1 MAELKPKM
9 NRTGN
14 NGRNRYFHYQKEI
27 LNTISEPASYIDRR
41 YKYVFVNSAFNKFFK
56 KETWELI
63 GNTVEFVWTP
73 VNFEKLKPHLESC
86 LKGKTVS
93 IQFEGI
99 IPGGDFKILEMH
111 FYPHK
116 NVAGRIDG
124 IISTSKDV
132 TAHKKAE
139 QALKESEARLKE
151 LNATKDKL
159 FSIIGHDLQSP
170 LSNIIG
176 FSELIDKGYD
186 LYSDEDIRRYNRIV
200 YDISQSVSSLLEN
213 LLTWA
218 RSQRNQIK
226 VIPREVP
233 VHMIAEK
240 CYSLL
245 IHNFLQKEITFIN
258 DIPPETVV
266 FADEEMMTIVIRNL
280 ISNAVK
286 FTHRKGTIS
295 IESTAGRDTVITCIK
310 DSGTGI
316 APDTLKHL
324 FQTEGSHPTAGT
336 EGETGTGLGLIICR
350 DFIEKNGGEIWVE
363 SKTGQGSAFSFSLPS
378 RRIGGK
384 MNFSGVLV
392 KDEHLNG

>member
-1 MAELKPKM
+1 MK
-9 NRTGN
+9 RTGN
-14 NGRNRYFHYQKEI
+14 SGKNRYFHYQKEI
-27 LNTISEPASYIDRR
+27 LNTISEPASYINRK

-56 KETWELI
+56 KETWEII
-63 GNTVEFVWTP
+63 GNTVEFLWNP
-73 VNFEKLKPHLESC
+73 LNFTKLQPHLENC
-86 LKGKTVS
+86 LKGITVS

-99 IPGGDFKILEMH
+99 IPGGEFKILEMH

-116 NVAGRIDG
+116 NFAGRIDG
-124 IISTSKDV
+124 IISTSKDI

-176 FSELIDKGYD
+176 FSELIEKGYD
-186 LYSDEDIRRYNRIV
+186 NYSDEDIRRYNRIV

-226 VIPREVP
+226 IIPRDVP
-233 VHMIAEK
+233 LHMVAEK
-240 CYSLL
+240 CYNLL
-245 IHNFLQKEITFIN
+245 MHNFQQKEISFIN
-258 DIPPETVV
+258 DIPPESVV
-266 FADEEMMTIVIRNL
+266 FADEEMLTIVVRNL
-280 ISNAVK
+280 ISNALK
-286 FTHRKGTIS
+286 FTHRKGCITVS
-295 IESTAGRDTVITCIK
+295 SKQVRGSVITAIK

-316 APDTLKHL
+316 SPETLKHL
-324 FQTEGSHPTAGT
+324 FQTSGSQPKAGT

-350 DFIEKNGGEIWVE
+350 DFIEKNGGKIWVE
-363 SKTGQGSAFSFSLPS
+363 SEAGQGSVFSFSLPS
-378 RRIGGK
+378 NNINHKIRLTGEPVRNEQLNQGMERID
-384 MNFSGVLV
+384 V
-392 KDEHLNG
+392 

>member
-1 MAELKPKM
+1 MAETKPKM

-14 NGRNRYFHYQKEI
+14 NGKNRYFHYQKEI
-27 LNTISEPASYIDRR
+27 LNTISEPASYFDRK

-56 KETWELI
+56 KETWEI
-63 GNTVEFVWTP
+63 VGNTVEFLWTP
-73 VNFEKLKPHLESC
+73 LNFAKLKPHLESC

-93 IQFEGI
+93 IQFEGV
-99 IPGGDFKILEMH
+99 IPGGEFKILEMH

-116 NVAGRIDG
+116 NASGRIDG
-124 IISTSKDV
+124 VISTSKDV

-176 FSELIDKGYD
+176 FSELIEKGYD

-226 VIPREVP
+226 VIPRDIP
-233 VHMIAEK
+233 IHMVTEK

-245 IHNFLQKEITFIN
+245 IHSFVQKEITFVNNIA
-258 DIPPETVV
+258 PETVV
-266 FADEEMMTIVIRNL
+266 FADEEMLTIVIRNL

-295 IESTAGRDTVITCIK
+295 VESRSGRDTVITCIK

-316 APDTLKHL
+316 APETLKHL
-324 FQTEGSHPTAGT
+324 FQTEGSHPKAGT

-363 SKTGQGSAFSFSLPS
+363 SEAGQGSVFSFSLPS
-378 RRIGGK
+378 RCKGGK
-384 MNFSGVLV
+384 MKLKEEFVR
-392 KDEHLNG
+392 DEQLNG